1 MVRLMASDELIA
13 ELGPLHDL
21 VEVYDRSGNRIA
33 TIVPSSAP
41 PTAEDYAVARTLFS
55 DEEVAA
61 AQAEVGGF
69 TTREV
74 LDGLKS

>member
-1 MVRLMASDELIA
+1 MVRLMASNELIA

-41 PTAEDYAVARTLFS
+41 PTAEAYAVARTLFS
-55 DEEVAA
+55 DEDVAA
-61 AQAEVGGF
+61 ARAEVGRF